1 VETQVP
7 SRTPWSEE
15 RLREGLT
22 MALYL
27 SLVLAA
33 EFVTL
38 EGHLEGRL
46 LALGVLWGTAIGL
59 TLAHI
64 FAFQLAALVFSG
76 GTLAGAAREVIVS
89 QVAAASVVA
98 GILSLPILL
107 LDLTR
112 ALAVDRFLIAAF
124 VGVTGWAVARTAGA
138 PQVRALAAGVIM
150 VALGMAVIV
159 AKAALAPH

>member
-1 VETQVP
+1 
-7 SRTPWSEE
+7 
-15 RLREGLT
+15 

-38 EGHLEGRL
+38 DGHLEGRL

-64 FAFQLAALVFSG
+64 FAFNLAALVFSG
-76 GTLAGAAREVIVS
+76 GFSSEAREIVVS
-89 QVAAASVVA
+89 QVVAASVVA
-98 GILSLPILL
+98 GILSVPIFLME
-107 LDLTR
+107 LTR
-112 ALAVDRFLIAAF
+112 ALAVDRFLIAGF

-138 PQVRALAAGVIM
+138 SQVRAAAAGLIM
-150 VALGMAVIV
+150 LALGTAVV
-159 AKAALAPH
+159 LAKAALAPH